1 MRPLDR
7 PWRLSALRSA
17 ALLAVLVTALFG
29 PLAAQAGSLSG
40 TISAKNGATPLTG
53 PFEVRLWTVT
63 LGPKSSASITSA
75 IITAPDGVYSFKN
88 VGAGTYLLDCRGAA
102 GAHDN
107 LGDRWYDVAP
117 PTGSG
122 YIPED
127 ADRLLLVTGTEA
139 LAGLDIQMDVLAGMD
154 GQITGG
160 LVSGQQVR
168 CEASSDSRI
177 HHNTT
182 SQVDPHLGLYSFRGL
197 VPGASKLFAHD
208 PLFRQDDSAIAG
220 VTVTADA
227 VLAGPA
233 VPMPALPT
241 DSFEGGGN
249 NTPVT
254 GADLDVV
261 GSCTGAAGGRCFGA
275 PHAVFD
281 SSSLGRTPF
290 IGPIN
295 PSTGLG
301 DVDFFC
307 WNALPGDR
315 YLITATAPLVRRPG
329 GGVESPFV
337 DPTVSYWFAGK
348 LLLQDDDSLGQGYR
362 AAAWLDTT
370 AQLVTSA
377 GRACAAVSTFGDVNF
392 KGQNN
397 QSGGRYQL
405 RVELGNRKPSLA
417 VSPSVDG
424 VARTAPVA
432 MNETQTLTLD
442 LAFSD
447 PDTAPD
453 TLTLASTFTDR
464 NGNPAA
470 GSTLTRPA
478 GTGTAKLLWPT
489 TQVTAKLSPYRF
501 TFTLSDGEYSAQAAV
516 DVNVKAVNVAP
527 TQPVQLA
534 PASGTH
540 VTTLTPGLLVLNA
553 TDVDEE
559 PDLLEFELY
568 DTSGALIGS
577 SSLAQ
582 DPSGKTTWVTPPL
595 PENGSFF
602 WRVRANDGHVN
613 DNCCSHW
620 TGTWELIVD
629 TDNQAPP
636 VPQLVKPADG
646 ETSQVRAP
654 ALAATSVTDPEG
666 DAVTLTFQLSADA
679 AFTAPVSLDAA
690 VSLIGPTTARNLA
703 APLPWGSA
711 WFARVRATDARGL
724 SSAWSDVIR
733 FQIKPDLAPPKPQ
746 IVGDFLSACQ
756 DHVFTLGPPPSVQ
769 VSRVEDPEGEAVK
782 FDLQLFQFQ
791 DDPSATTPLYGTSQA
806 QAPVGAATAVD
817 VSLFTA
823 WVDGA
828 HYRVRARSSDGTL
841 SSDYA
846 ECDFVLRQK
855 QVLPDGG
862 FDASGPDAGGADAG
876 SDAGTTDAG
885 SGNDAGNGA
894 DAGVTDAG
902 PRTAVASG
910 CGCNSAPTFGP
921 VLLFGLLLATR
932 RRSRGSAS

>member
-7 PWRLSALRSA
+7 HSHLSALRNA
-17 ALLAVLVTALFG
+17 ALLAVLITALFG
-29 PLAAQAGSLSG
+29 ALAAQAGSLSG

-63 LGPKSSASITSA
+63 TGPKPTASITST
-75 IITAPDGVYSFKN
+75 ITTAADGIYSFKN
-88 VGAGTYLLDCRGAA
+88 VGAGTYLIDCRGAA

-117 PTGSG
+117 PVNASSPG

-127 ADRLLLVTGTEA
+127 ADLLVLVTGTEV
-139 LAGLDIQMDVLAGMD
+139 LTGLNIQMDVLAGMD
-154 GQITGG
+154 GQITGA

-168 CEASSDSRI
+168 CEAGSDSRI

-220 VTVTADA
+220 VTVTADT

-233 VPMPALPT
+233 VAMPALPT
-241 DSFEGGGN
+241 DSFEGAGRN

-254 GADLDVV
+254 GSDLDVV
-261 GSCTGAAGGRCFGA
+261 GACSGAAGGRCFAG
-275 PHAVFD
+275 PHSVFD

-315 YLITATAPLVRRPG
+315 YLITATAPLVRKPG
-329 GGVESPFV
+329 GGLESPFV

-348 LLLQDDDSLGQGYR
+348 LVLQDDDSLGQGYR
-362 AAAWLDTT
+362 AAAYLDTT
-370 AQLVTSA
+370 TQTVTTA

-392 KGQNN
+392 TGQNN

-424 VARTAPVA
+424 VAKTAPVA
-432 MNETQTLTLD
+432 MDEAQTLTLD
-442 LAFSD
+442 LSFSD

-464 NGNPAA
+464 NGNPVA

-478 GTGTAKLLWPT
+478 GTGTAKLVWPT

-516 DVNVKAVNVAP
+516 DVNVRSVNVAP

-534 PASGTH
+534 PATGTR
-540 VTTLTPGLLVLNA
+540 VGTATPGLQVLNA
-553 TDVDEE
+553 TDVDVE
-559 PDLLEFELY
+559 PDNLDFELY

-577 SSLAQ
+577 ASIAQ
-582 DPSGKTTWVTPPL
+582 DPSGKTTWTTPPL
-595 PENGSFF
+595 PENSPVF

-613 DNCCSHW
+613 DNCCSPW

-629 TDNQAPP
+629 TVNSAPP
-636 VPQLVKPADG
+636 VPQMVKPADG
-646 ETSQVRAP
+646 ETAQVRAP

-679 AFTAPVSLDAA
+679 AFTAPVGLDAA
-690 VSLIGPTTARNLA
+690 VSLIGPTTAANLA
-703 APLPWGSA
+703 APLPWGSV
-711 WFARVRATDARGL
+711 WYARVRATDSRGL
-724 SSAWSDVIR
+724 SSDWSDVIH
-733 FQIKPDLAPPKPQ
+733 FEIKPDLAPPKPQ
-746 IVGDFLSACQ
+746 LVGDFLSACQ
-756 DHVFTLGPPPSVQ
+756 DHVFTLGPPPTVQ
-769 VSRVEDPEGEAVK
+769 VSHVEDPEGEAVK
-782 FDLQLFQFQ
+782 FDLQLFRFQ
-791 DDPSATTPLYGTSQA
+791 DDPNATTPLYGTSQD
-806 QAPVGAATAVD
+806 QSKVGGPTAVD

-823 WVDGA
+823 WADGA
-828 HYRVRARSSDGTL
+828 HYRVRARASDGTL
-841 SSDYA
+841 ASDFA
-846 ECDFVLRQK
+846 ECDFVLQQK

-862 FDASGPDAGGADAG
+862 FDAGADGGTG
-876 SDAGTTDAG
+876 SDAGTSDGG
-885 SGNDAGNGA
+885 SGSDAGNNP
-894 DAGVTDAG
+894 DAG

-910 CGCNSAPTFGP
+910 CGCTTAPTFGP
-921 VLLFGLLLATR
+921 VLLLGLLLAMR
-932 RRSRGSAS
+932 RRPGRSRPARS